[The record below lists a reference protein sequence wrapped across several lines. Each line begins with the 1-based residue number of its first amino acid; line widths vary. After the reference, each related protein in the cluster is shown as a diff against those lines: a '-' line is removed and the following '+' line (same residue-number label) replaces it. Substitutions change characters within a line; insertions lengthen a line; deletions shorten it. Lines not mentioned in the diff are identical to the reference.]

1 MIDRRPIDSLYQNV
15 YFEPGFV
22 TDKRTRTI
30 RSCEGD
36 KRPPETMANGRSPTR
51 KSSRSANGLTRSDS
65 GRNRNRF
72 DNYGTANVCRNRIM
86 DSGNESEIDL
96 MIFDWIIARSLH
108 NGGFDPSVEVG
119 YLKIFVWRYCH
130 FEKGIFAN
138 LYVNFERVVIFRKKS
153 GAIFAEHLWVLI
165 KKSSRFKTWYY

>member
-1 MIDRRPIDSLYQNV
+1 MTQSLHQSEFFFLESTDTLSYRKICDIINKQMIDRRPIDSLYQNV

-36 KRPPETMANGRSPTR
+36 KRPPETMANGRSPKR
-51 KSSRSANGLTRSDS
+51 KSGRSANGLTRSDS

-72 DNYGTANVCRNRIM
+72 DNYGAANVCRNRIM

-96 MIFDWIIARSLH
+96 MIFD
-108 NGGFDPSVEVG
+108 
-119 YLKIFVWRYCH
+119 
-130 FEKGIFAN
+130 
-138 LYVNFERVVIFRKKS
+138 
-153 GAIFAEHLWVLI
+153 
-165 KKSSRFKTWYY
+165 